1 MSEQCKTTEH
11 NPTSVPW
18 LVFLSLCEYG
28 YGIGVT
34 YTAASVFLTIASPWA
49 QMGVFIGF
57 LMFFTFIELPLYS
70 PQNPWLDAML
80 TAIIRGALA
89 TIVCSIAIGCGMPF
103 WCGFSA
109 MSVAQVAAICSP
121 PLTYLGFLIAR
132 PLANIAVCAPILCIS
147 DCCNSKKSTDFGSS
161 GNGSYPTPQDKID
174 GQKQSLLGQKKSL
187 SHM

>member
-11 NPTSVPW
+11 NPASVPW

-28 YGIGVT
+28 YGIGVA
-34 YTAASVFLTIASPWA
+34 YTAASVLLTIASPWA

-109 MSVAQVAAICSP
+109 MSAVQVAAICSP

-132 PLANIAVCAPILCIS
+132 PLAAAVLCSPCI
-147 DCCNSKKSTDFGSS
+147 CIEACVNAKKPTDFGSS
-161 GNGSYPTPQDKID
+161 NYGSYPTRLDGID
-174 GQKQSLLGQKKSL
+174 GQKQALLWPKQIP
-187 SHM
+187 

>member
-11 NPTSVPW
+11 NPASVPW

-28 YGIGVT
+28 YGIGVA
-34 YTAASVFLTIASPWA
+34 YTAASVLLTIASPWA

-57 LMFFTFIELPLYS
+57 LMFFKFIETPLYS

-80 TAIIRGALA
+80 AAIIRGALA
-89 TIVCSIAIGCGMPF
+89 TIACSIAIGCGMPF

-109 MSVAQVAAICSP
+109 MSAVQVAAICSP

-132 PLANIAVCAPILCIS
+132 PLAEIIVCAPILCIS
-147 DCCNSKKSTDFGSS
+147 ACCNSKKSTDLGSS
-161 GNGSYPTPQDKID
+161 SNAFYPALGGGKDEQE
-174 GQKQSLLGQKKSL
+174 QRLLGFEKTT
-187 SHM
+187 